1 MGQGR
6 DLLQVLGA
14 YLGLHLRPPRVK
26 SHLVVWLLIVV
37 GQWSGSSELG
47 SPLVVRAGWVMV
59 GADGEHRCSRQY
71 QAGLG

>member
-1 MGQGR
+1 MGRGR

-37 GQWSGSSELG
+37 GQWSGAVSWAHL
-47 SPLVVRAGWVMV
+47 LVVRAGWVMV